1 MRSTQAGCNAKFAL
15 PSQALYR
22 FTILSQCKFQ
32 RAFLH
37 PRYWVTWFGLG
48 LLWLLV
54 QLPYPAIRVLGSRLG
69 SASRHFLKRRESIA
83 RRNLELCFPNDTSAQ
98 REKMIKENFKAIGMA
113 LLETGIAWFW
123 PDERVRKW
131 FDVEGLENLKEVQA
145 QNRGVMVIGVHFM
158 SLELGGRV
166 MGLCQ
171 PMMATYRPHNN
182 LLMEWVQTRGR
193 LRSNKAMISRN
204 NLRGLVSALKKGE
217 AVWFAPDQDYGRKGS
232 SFAPFFAVENVATT
246 NGTFVISRLSGAPML
261 TVTMIRKADNSGYR
275 LFISPELKNYPQDE
289 TAAAAYIN
297 KVIEKEIMRAPEQY
311 LWVHRRFKTRPVGES
326 ALYT

>member
-1 MRSTQAGCNAKFAL
+1 M
-15 PSQALYR
+15 
-22 FTILSQCKFQ
+22 SQCKFQ

-69 SASRHFLKRRESIA
+69 SAPRHFLKRRESIA

-326 ALYT
+326 SLYT

>member
-1 MRSTQAGCNAKFAL
+1 
-15 PSQALYR
+15 
-22 FTILSQCKFQ
+22 
-32 RAFLH
+32 
-37 PRYWVTWFGLG
+37 
-48 LLWLLV
+48 
-54 QLPYPAIRVLGSRLG
+54 
-69 SASRHFLKRRESIA
+69 
-83 RRNLELCFPNDTSAQ
+83 
-98 REKMIKENFKAIGMA
+98 MA

-131 FDVEGLENLKEVQA
+131 FDVDGLENLKEVQA

-289 TAAAAYIN
+289 TEAAAYIN

-311 LWVHRRFKTRPVGES
+311 LWVHRRFKTRPIGES
-326 ALYT
+326 SLYK

>member
-1 MRSTQAGCNAKFAL
+1 
-15 PSQALYR
+15 
-22 FTILSQCKFQ
+22 LSQCKFQ

-37 PRYWVTWFGLG
+37 PRYWLTWFGLG

-54 QLPYPAIRVLGSRLG
+54 QLPYPAIRVLGSQLG
-69 SASRHFLKRRESIA
+69 SSSRHFLKRRESIA
-83 RRNLELCFPNDTSAQ
+83 RRNLELCFPNDTPAQ
-98 REKMIKENFKAIGMA
+98 REKLIKENFKAIGMA

-289 TAAAAYIN
+289 TEAAAYIN

-326 ALYT
+326 SLYK